1 MFEDI
6 SLYFSDG
13 KMLEKL
19 RAKGQYYRT
28 VKKARGQIES
38 RKYWVSKNVKWLTVW
53 YPQREKLR
61 GIGLTCNTIEHDEVR
76 YFFFISSAEQKSLI
90 VVCEGVGKQTIK

>member
-28 VKKARGQIES
+28 VKKARG
-38 RKYWVSKNVKWLTVW
+38 
-53 YPQREKLR
+53 
-61 GIGLTCNTIEHDEVR
+61 
-76 YFFFISSAEQKSLI
+76 
-90 VVCEGVGKQTIK
+90 